1 MDDRGQKMYK
11 TRMSDDA
18 FPPDDLAAGQRHL
31 GPEDRIHFHTPGRFA
46 DVWPYHVLVAG
57 ETHFPHA
64 RPAITYRFHAHTLIY
79 TVAGRG
85 DVALGGH
92 HFTATPGS
100 VVWLDTATRYAHRCH
115 HDETLWSYLWVSV
128 SGQGLDALFSHLQAA
143 QNPVFLPADPPP
155 QASDMRAV
163 FTAAVANLGRS
174 EGVSDAAS
182 SAHVAA
188 ILAGLSNG
196 RGADAQDSS
205 VGGRLQQVMDEMRAD
220 PTRVW
225 RIEELAAIAALSPSQ
240 LFRQFR
246 RKTAATPLD
255 WLRHERMTLA
265 KRGLVE
271 SRDPVWQVALRC
283 GYPDPYHFSRD
294 FRRITGQS
302 PSQFRKANA
311 PLDRRPL
318 ANV

>member
-1 MDDRGQKMYK
+1 MDDKGLKMYK
-11 TRMSDDA
+11 TRMSKPTRRPFD
-18 FPPDDLAAGQRHL
+18 PAAGQRLAARHL
-31 GPEDRIHFHTPGRFA
+31 GPSDRIHFHTPGRVA
-46 DVWPYHVLVAG
+46 GVWPYHVLVAG
-57 ETHFPHA
+57 ETHFPHD

-85 DVALGGH
+85 DVEVGGH
-92 HFTATPGS
+92 HFTAPAGS

-115 HDETLWSYLWVSV
+115 GQEETWSYLWISV
-128 SGQGLDALFSHLQAA
+128 AGQGLDAVFSHLQAA
-143 QNPVFLPADPPP
+143 QNPVFLPDTGPRPLVSMAELF
-155 QASDMRAV
+155 A
-163 FTAAVANLGRS
+163 AAVDNLGRS
-174 EGVSDAAS
+174 AEVSDAAS

-188 ILAGLSNG
+188 IMAGLTSG
-196 RGADAQDSS
+196 RGAGAQDSS

-220 PTRVW
+220 PARAW
-225 RIEELAAIAALSPSQ
+225 AIDDLAAIAGLSPSQ

-271 SRDPVWQVALRC
+271 SDDPIWQVALRC

-302 PSQFRKANA
+302 PSAFRQANA
-311 PLDRRPL
+311 P
-318 ANV
+318 